1 MADETP
7 DVSEILTRLGRVERE
22 NRRLKQLGL
31 GVLVL
36 AGAVLLMALTRPN
49 RTLEAQKFVL
59 KDANGGIRAT
69 LEMELGDRPTL
80 SLRDAKGLPL
90 VSLGGGDNPSLAL
103 TGTTGE
109 QVELAASNA
118 FYGLVL
124 YGADRSGPFRG
135 ARGGLVVNKEIGPAL
150 ALYDEKGNERVALEV
165 LPFGT
170 MESKLERGA
179 EFGESRLVLRDPNGT
194 QEILLSVHGLHWLRP
209 RSE

>member
-1 MADETP
+1 MADQTP

-22 NRRLKQLGL
+22 NRRLRQIGL

-36 AGAVLLMALTRPN
+36 AGAMLLMALTRPN
-49 RTLEAQKFVL
+49 RTIEAEKFVL
-59 KDANGGIRAT
+59 KDAKGRIRAT

-109 QVELAASNA
+109 QVELGASNN
-118 FYGLVL
+118 FYGLML
-124 YGADRSGPFRG
+124 YGADRSGPSRG
-135 ARGGLVVNKEIGPAL
+135 ARAGLAVSKEMGPAL

-165 LPFGT
+165 LPFGA
-170 MESKLERGA
+170 MEGKVVKGA
-179 EFGESRLVLRDPNGT
+179 EFGESKLVLRDSNGT
-194 QEILLSVHGLHWLRP
+194 QEILLSVHGLQWLRP